1 MATFRVQVFY
11 EKGSEAKW
19 TNVYHVAA
27 DTLLEARDNFSAVAV
42 AFLLDLLNTTCSI
55 AKILVS
61 DPLTDDFSEEQLNQS
76 GTSSSGGTLLPL
88 FNSVKVLVQPANLG
102 RADYKFLK
110 GYLTEDLHSAG
121 QLGTGVAATVDGIFT
136 SMIADMI
143 AATAP
148 LCSENGDL
156 WVSASVQN
164 AVQMRQMHRR
174 RRRS

>member
-1 MATFRVQVFY
+1 MAVFRVQVFY
-11 EKGSEAKW
+11 EKGDIAKW
-19 TNVYHVAA
+19 TNVYHVSA

-42 AFLLDLLNTTCSI
+42 AFLLDLLNTTCLI
-55 AKILVS
+55 RKILVS
-61 DPLTDDFSEEQLNQS
+61 SLTSDDFSEEPLNEA

-88 FNSVKVLVQPANLG
+88 FNSVKVLIQPANLG
-102 RADYKFLK
+102 RADYKFFK

-121 QLGTGVAATVDGIFT
+121 FLGTGVSSTVDGIVT
-136 SMIADMI
+136 SMITDMI
-143 AATAP
+143 AASAP

-156 WVSASVQN
+156 WVSPSVQE